1 MKIHEYQARSLFR
14 DYGIACPAD
23 ALADS
28 PEAARQ
34 AADQFDFPVVVKAQV
49 LSGGRGK
56 AGGVKLAKTLDEVEQ
71 AADKILDLTIQS
83 YPVENI
89 LLAHAV
95 EIDREF
101 YVGLTIDRSSK
112 AITLMISGSGGVEIE
127 TLAVENPDAIHK
139 IPIYPATGLEQ
150 KVLRPVLDSVFE
162 NESLVEQATTI
173 IDSLYRLFTE
183 KDCSL
188 VEINPLALTPAKE
201 LLALDAKVNF
211 DDNGLMKHDDI
222 EALRND
228 EESSKDELKAREV
241 GLSFVSMDGDIGCI
255 VNGAGLAMAT
265 MDLIKHFGGT
275 SANFLDVGGSSNPEK
290 VLNALKIILGNS
302 KVHAILVNIFGGIT
316 RCDDIAKGILMATE
330 QIDIP
335 VPMVIRL
342 IGTNDETGRK
352 LLSDAG
358 FTTLDNLT
366 EAVKKVVK
374 TGQIEN
380 RQGKRHSTDRPR

>member
-28 PEAARQ
+28 PEARQ

-139 IPIYPATGLEQ
+139 IPIYPA
-150 KVLRPVLDSVFE
+150 
-162 NESLVEQATTI
+162 
-173 IDSLYRLFTE
+173 
-183 KDCSL
+183 
-188 VEINPLALTPAKE
+188 
-201 LLALDAKVNF
+201 
-211 DDNGLMKHDDI
+211 
-222 EALRND
+222 
-228 EESSKDELKAREV
+228 
-241 GLSFVSMDGDIGCI
+241 
-255 VNGAGLAMAT
+255 AG
-265 MDLIKHFGGT
+265 
-275 SANFLDVGGSSNPEK
+275 
-290 VLNALKIILGNS
+290 
-302 KVHAILVNIFGGIT
+302 
-316 RCDDIAKGILMATE
+316 
-330 QIDIP
+330 
-335 VPMVIRL
+335 
-342 IGTNDETGRK
+342 
-352 LLSDAG
+352 
-358 FTTLDNLT
+358 
-366 EAVKKVVK
+366 
-374 TGQIEN
+374 
-380 RQGKRHSTDRPR
+380 PR